1 MNQCSYCNSKQIY
14 HLSNQHIK
22 CAQCH
27 KKYSPKKLQRD
38 FDVISLFCQNMSAK
52 QAQIQLNVNYMT
64 IQKRYSL
71 LRKII
76 TSFLDKEYKNKKNRS
91 TEYDEYIY
99 LKSNNIYDA
108 QNFLTFI
115 YDEKVYNLM
124 LPSLY
129 KFKTYDK
136 SNKDLEKFLFLN
148 KIAKLQS
155 KNSRITQFWF
165 FLENTLK
172 QYKGIG
178 SKNFIEYLK
187 EVEFKFNYQKIEQE
201 NILKELWIKH
211 TL

>member
-1 MNQCSYCNSKQIY
+1 MNQCSYCHSKQIY

-38 FDVISLFCQNMSAK
+38 FEVIALFCQNASAK
-52 QAQIQLNVNYMT
+52 QAQLQLNVNYMT
-64 IQKRYSL
+64 IQKRYTL

-76 TSFLDKEYKNKKNRS
+76 ISFLDKEYKNKKNINS
-91 TEYDEYIY
+91 EYDEYIY
-99 LKSNNIYDA
+99 LKSKNIYDA
-108 QNFLTFI
+108 QNFLTFT

-155 KNSRITQFWF
+155 KNSRINQFWF

-172 QYKGIG
+172 HYKGIG

-187 EVEFKFNYQKIEQE
+187 EVEFKFNYQINEQE
-201 NILKELWIKH
+201 KILKDLWIKQ
-211 TL
+211 TR